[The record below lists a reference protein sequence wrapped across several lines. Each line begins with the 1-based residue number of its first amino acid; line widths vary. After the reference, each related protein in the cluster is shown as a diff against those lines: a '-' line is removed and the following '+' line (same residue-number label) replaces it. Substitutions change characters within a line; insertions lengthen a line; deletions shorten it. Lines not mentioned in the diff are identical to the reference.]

1 MSQDRFAAHSVG
13 VVGDPTEVAVKQ
25 FFEDLS
31 TSLPGEREVAE
42 NSTFDALC

>member
-1 MSQDRFAAHSVG
+1 MEED
-13 VVGDPTEVAVKQ
+13 VKQ

-31 TSLPGEREVAE
+31 TSLPGERKVVK